1 MLNHIQNFMKSEDGA
16 ITVDWVVLTAAV
28 IGLAGSSAALINGG
42 IVSASS
48 NIEDGVMVQQVGAVN

>member
-28 IGLAGSSAALINGG
+28 VGLAGASAALINDG
-42 IVSASS
+42 IVSAST
-48 NIEDGVMVQQVGAVN
+48 NIEDGVMAQQVAAVN

>member
-28 IGLAGSSAALINGG
+28 VGLAGASAALINDG
-42 IVSASS
+42 IVSAST
-48 NIEDGVMVQQVGAVN
+48 NIEEGVMAQQVGAVN